1 MATFDK
7 LNDLRT
13 RRENL
18 KRVAET
24 KELLSSTRL
33 EKDSQRKISSTFG

>member
-13 RRENL
+13 RKPQKGGRQGIA
-18 KRVAET
+18 KQHET
-24 KELLSSTRL
+24 G
-33 EKDSQRKISSTFG
+33 KDSQRKISSTFG